1 MQERVMNL
9 MKKGAISCGE
19 ETSIKEVAQIL
30 AVNSTRYCVVTNKE
44 HEVLGII
51 SARSILKAFGKD
63 LDHTSAKEILLP
75 HTYTISP
82 NTPLSEAI
90 RLMNR
95 RKRETRAR
103 SRNTSRP
110 MEGRERSTSR
120 CNARMFCTR
129 WRSCNET
136 EWISCACPTPTTRR

>member
-1 MQERVMNL
+1 MQKRVMNL

-63 LDHTSAKEILLP
+63 LDDTLAKEILLP

-82 NTPLSEAI
+82 NMPLSEAI
-90 RLMNR
+90 RLMDR
-95 RKRETRAR
+95 RKIEHVIITSDRPGSKAVLGMLHIEDVIADMVRE
-103 SRNTSRP
+103 
-110 MEGRERSTSR
+110 EGSNKHAS
-120 CNARMFCTR
+120 M
-129 WRSCNET
+129 
-136 EWISCACPTPTTRR
+136 

>member
-1 MQERVMNL
+1 MQKRVMNL

-63 LDHTSAKEILLP
+63 LDDTSAKEILLP

-82 NTPLSEAI
+82 NMPLSEAI
-90 RLMNR
+90 RLMDR
-95 RKRETRAR
+95 RKIEHVIITSDRPGSKAVLGMLHIEDVIADMVRE
-103 SRNTSRP
+103 
-110 MEGRERSTSR
+110 EGSNKHAS
-120 CNARMFCTR
+120 M
-129 WRSCNET
+129 
-136 EWISCACPTPTTRR
+136 